1 MKRLCTAVA
10 VLMVVG
16 TLRAQQW
23 GPAELRFP
31 MLDRVPL
38 SLGMPYDVLL
48 GYVALDSIYYWL
60 RERAYWSDS
69 TPYWRTNR
77 ERMRQVVDF
86 LRRRT
91 QWDDTLR
98 KIVRTLYAMC
108 DYDPILFARTLR
120 MNPPVERWYRNLLSW
135 DNFPQ
140 PDQFLIQL
148 LELTYDEILDMG
160 REYRHRGVRRAAPLW
175 QAYGQDTLNRIRDL
189 LLLQSFYIA
198 HIKVVDTMSVDW
210 GQPRFVVTAQVLD
223 LIKGQQLMPCDPRWM
238 HPRLEGVGGG
248 STERE
253 WVFQPWLRSA
263 LDGALERREQSPVA
277 YLSGSTPC
285 LQFCATEVP
294 YSEMWWKEDIM
305 YGSRAF
311 GDTIQVGREYL
322 VFLTFAFWEFYPN
335 RGVGSFDLPDSLQL
349 VLLPFFTYPPV
360 PATPPPPPREWLGEE
375 FEYHI
380 FGRSLFPIE
389 YRNSEAV
396 VRIPEN
402 DLWLGQEVPLEWF
415 KNWLRERIAEYR
427 SW

>member
-210 GQPRFVVTAQVLD
+210 GTA
-223 LIKGQQLMPCDPRWM
+223 
-238 HPRLEGVGGG
+238 
-248 STERE
+248 
-253 WVFQPWLRSA
+253 A
-263 LDGALERREQSPVA
+263 LCGDGAGA
-277 YLSGSTPC
+277 GSD
-285 LQFCATEVP
+285 Q
-294 YSEMWWKEDIM
+294 
-305 YGSRAF
+305 RA
-311 GDTIQVGREYL
+311 
-322 VFLTFAFWEFYPN
+322 
-335 RGVGSFDLPDSLQL
+335 
-349 VLLPFFTYPPV
+349 
-360 PATPPPPPREWLGEE
+360 
-375 FEYHI
+375 
-380 FGRSLFPIE
+380 
-389 YRNSEAV
+389 AV
-396 VRIPEN
+396 DAV
-402 DLWLGQEVPLEWF
+402 
-415 KNWLRERIAEYR
+415 
-427 SW
+427 

>member
-120 MNPPVERWYRNLLSW
+120 MNPPYQPWYRNLGSG
-135 DNFPQ
+135 NFPQ
-140 PDQFLIQL
+140 PDEFLEML
-148 LELTYDEILDMG
+148 LGIRYDDFDMG
-160 REYRHRGVRRAAPLW
+160 RERSGFRRYSMRFW
-175 QAYGQDTLNRIRDL
+175 DAYGQDTLNRIRDL
-189 LLLQSFYIA
+189 LLLQPFYIA

-238 HPRLEGVGGG
+238 HPRLEGAGGG
-248 STERE
+248 SAERE
-253 WVFQPWLRSA
+253 RVFQPWLRSA
-263 LDGALERREQSPVA
+263 LDGGLERREQSPMA

-285 LQFCATEVP
+285 LQFCATPQP
-294 YSEMWWKEDIM
+294 YGEFWWSYDIWL
-305 YGSRAF
+305 GDRSF
-311 GDTIQVGREYL
+311 GDTIQIGREYL
-322 VFLTFAFWEFYPN
+322 VFLTFSFWEFYPDGKVSP
-335 RGVGSFDLPDSLQL
+335 RALPDSLQL
-349 VLLPFFTYPPV
+349 VLVPAFTFPPL
-360 PATPPPPPREWLGEE
+360 PATPPPPPREWGGEY
-375 FEYHI
+375 EYDKY
-380 FGRSLFPIE
+380 GRALFPIE
-389 YRNSEAV
+389 YRDGEAV
-396 VRIPEN
+396 VRMPEN